1 MFMEPLPTQQDFLLI
16 EYIDSNEEVN
26 FVRDSVATQSF
37 SEYLADTDTDEDNSD
52 LAPSRRYVWYCKLRT
67 CPKYYTAWSCK
78 TNFSSIYTR
87 HQSTVTIPLQAHV
100 IVDAS
105 FQGVGER
112 RQLKTSVSLRKSR
125 HKSITMDWQL
135 RRALKRKLAVLQY
148 GEEQVGWAIKEDK
161 IEHPTQA
168 NCSRHFSLSY

>member
-1 MFMEPLPTQQDFLLI
+1 MKKLTSSVTVSQRSHSANISQTRTLTRTIQISHLA
-16 EYIDSNEEVN
+16 
-26 FVRDSVATQSF
+26 VATSGIA
-37 SEYLADTDTDEDNSD
+37 SS
-52 LAPSRRYVWYCKLRT
+52 APAPNTIPPGHAK
-67 CPKYYTAWSCK
+67 PI
-78 TNFSSIYTR
+78 FSSIYTR
-87 HQSTVTIPLQAHV
+87 HQSTVTILLQAHV

-161 IEHPTQA
+161 IEPPIQA
-168 NCSRHFSLSY
+168 NCSRRFSLSY